1 MNAAY
6 SDQYQKVQIETA
18 SKADLLLLTY
28 EGTVRSMIRAAR
40 ACKMGNQSKAR
51 LEILN
56 AMSGVIELMGTLN
69 FDVGGD
75 LATSLQSLY
84 LYVLERLR
92 TAVVSLEPAPLEESR
107 HIMASLLQ
115 TWRKALGVGSAA

>member
-6 SDQYQKVQIETA
+6 SEQYQKVQIETA

-28 EGTVRSMIRAAR
+28 EGTVRAMIRAAR
-40 ACKMGNQSKAR
+40 ACKMGHQSKAR

-56 AMSGVIELMGTLN
+56 AMAGVIELMGTLN
-69 FDVGGD
+69 FEVGGD

-84 LYVLERLR
+84 LYVMERLR
-92 TAVVSLEPAPLEESR
+92 AAVVSLDAAPLEESR
-107 HIMASLLQ
+107 HIMSSLLQ
-115 TWRKALGVGSAA
+115 TWRKALGVGNAA